1 MQTGVL
7 PVFLF
12 EYEIQAG
19 HTHFCANPVIIFL
32 FTSSRIR
39 NMINKNICSI
49 KLEEGSRYE
58 TEK

>member
-12 EYEIQAG
+12 EYESQAG

-32 FTSSRIR
+32 FTSSEIR
-39 NMINKNICSI
+39 DMINENICS
-49 KLEEGSRYE
+49 KRAGRR
-58 TEK
+58 KQV